1 MRRRQDRAPQTTS
14 GGLPTAAWVAEAGR
28 PELRAE
34 RAVPKRNNFDLIR
47 LAAALQVALM
57 HAVYLFGVS
66 GRQWPL
72 HVITDLFPGVPI
84 FFFISGF
91 LISNS
96 FERNPS
102 LRDFARNRFLRIY
115 PALAICFV
123 VSLATVWA
131 SGYLESVHSTVSAW
145 VKWTLAQ
152 LSIAQ
157 FYNPSFMRGYGM
169 GILNAST
176 WTISIELQ
184 FYACVPLLYSLLRL
198 RHLPRVR
205 SNVVLLSIAV
215 ACMLGNVLWEHALDH
230 SRPLFAYLGLSCL
243 PWLYMFLAGVLFQRN
258 FDVLH
263 RFLGGRFLLLV
274 GVYCV
279 LALFA
284 ARVLHWHFDNSLN
297 PIVFAGLAVV
307 SFGAA
312 FTAPS
317 LADRLLRR
325 NDLSYGVY
333 LYHAPVINLLLF
345 TGVAAAFSGLAL
357 ALAVTFGLAAAS
369 WWFIERPALS
379 LRRHPVY
386 SHRAAEMAAG
396 PPGCT

>member
-1 MRRRQDRAPQTTS
+1 M
-14 GGLPTAAWVAEAGR
+14 
-28 PELRAE
+28 
-34 RAVPKRNNFDLIR
+34 PKTNNFDLVR

-57 HAVYLFGVS
+57 HAVYLFGVT
-66 GRQWPL
+66 GRQWPPQL
-72 HVITDLFPGVPI
+72 ITDLFPGVPV

-102 LRDFARNRFLRIY
+102 LREFARNRCLRIY
-115 PALAICFV
+115 PALVVCFV
-123 VSLATVWA
+123 VSIGAVWA
-131 SGYLESVHSTVSAW
+131 SGYLDTAHSTWPMW
-145 VKWTLAQ
+145 VKWALAQ

-157 FYNPSFMRGYGM
+157 FYNPAFMHDFGM

-184 FYACVPLLYSLLRL
+184 FYALVPLLYSVLRL
-198 RHLPRVR
+198 RHLPRAR
-205 SNVVLLSIAV
+205 SNAVLLSIGLV
-215 ACMLGNVLWEHALDH
+215 FMLVNIGWEHALDH

-243 PWLYMFLAGVLFQRN
+243 PWLYMFLAGVILQRN
-258 FDVLH
+258 FDGMH
-263 RFLGGRFLLLV
+263 RLLAGRFLPLA
-274 GVYCV
+274 GAYCV
-279 LALFA
+279 LALLA
-284 ARVLHWHFDNSLN
+284 ARVLHWRFDNSLN
-297 PIVFAGLAVV
+297 PVVFAGLALVT
-307 SFGAA
+307 FAAA

-333 LYHAPVINLLLF
+333 LYHAPIINLLLF
-345 TGVAAAFSGLAL
+345 TGAAAGALGLVVTM
-357 ALAVTFGLAAAS
+357 AVTFTLAAAS

-386 SHRAAEMAAG
+386 SHQAAEVVASAEA
-396 PPGCT
+396 

>member
-1 MRRRQDRAPQTTS
+1 M
-14 GGLPTAAWVAEAGR
+14 
-28 PELRAE
+28 
-34 RAVPKRNNFDLIR
+34 PKSNNFDLIR

-57 HAVYLFGVS
+57 HAVYLFGVT

-72 HVITDLFPGVPI
+72 ELITELFPGVPV
-84 FFFISGF
+84 FFFISGL
-91 LISNS
+91 LISHS

-102 LRDFARNRFLRIY
+102 LRDFARNRGLRIY
-115 PALAICFV
+115 PALVVCFA
-123 VSLATVWA
+123 VSVASVWA
-131 SGYLESVHSTVSAW
+131 SGYLGSVDSTVSAW

-157 FYNPSFMRGYGM
+157 FYNPAFMRHYGM

-184 FYACVPLLYSLLRL
+184 FYALIPVLYGVLRL
-198 RHLPRVR
+198 RRLPPGRC
-205 SNVVLLSIAV
+205 NAVLLPLLLV
-215 ACMLGNVLWEHALDH
+215 FVLVNVLWQHALDH

-243 PWLYMFLAGVLFQRN
+243 PWLYMFLAGVLAQRN
-258 FDVLH
+258 FDLLH
-263 RFLGGRFLLLV
+263 RLLGGRFILLA
-274 GVYCV
+274 GVYCA

-284 ARVLHWHFDNSLN
+284 ARVLHWRFDNSLN
-297 PIVFAGLAVV
+297 PVVFAALAVAT
-307 SFGAA
+307 FAAA

-333 LYHAPVINLLLF
+333 LYHAPVINLLLY
-345 TGVAAAFSGLAL
+345 TGAATALSGLAL
-357 ALAVTFGLAAAS
+357 TMAATFALAAAS

-386 SHRAAEMAAG
+386 SHQPAAAVPRPA
-396 PPGCT
+396 